1 MKRNWYGKCFSLLLA
16 VGLLGGCLPVSVQ
29 AGKTLRVWIPKTEEK
44 LLAEGFHAFEE
55 ENPEVELER
64 IVYSGMDTNQE
75 MEKIQEQLQR
85 GQGPDLVIFPSF
97 GFQDPYL
104 LMKDQVFA
112 PLNSF
117 MEADEDWDLGDYVEN
132 VLDAGVMD
140 GTQYVMPLLYQ
151 FPSLLTTEGRLEDM
165 GKEKEDFSDTLT
177 ILRNMLV
184 LRSQEGDARI
194 LASGGFLFPL
204 YLGGSFADYSSGEI
218 GIDQKP
224 LKESPVC
231 LPRHL

>member
-29 AGKTLRVWIPKTEEK
+29 AGEDASRLDSQNGEK

-55 ENPEVELER
+55 ENPKVELER

-85 GQGPDLVIFPSF
+85 GQGAGSCHFSILRLSGSLSAYEGS
-97 GFQDPYL
+97 GFR
-104 LMKDQVFA
+104 A
-112 PLNSF
+112 SESF
-117 MEADEDWDLGDYVEN
+117 MEADEDWDLGDYV
-132 VLDAGVMD
+132 GKRPGRGRD
-140 GTQYVMPLLYQ
+140 GLETQYVMPLLYQ

-194 LASGGFLFPL
+194 LASGGSCFLCILAEASRTTPQ
-204 YLGGSFADYSSGEI
+204 GRSG
-218 GIDQKP
+218 
-224 LKESPVC
+224 LTRTS
-231 LPRHL
+231 